1 MRAPAPLRCN
11 QPRQQPSEHFGF
23 SAGHHVIAPCLRDAT
38 HYRDSV
44 WDFSAVRYLF
54 CAECAVVGREVR
66 PLASAP
72 PLPSPR
78 LARG

>member
-1 MRAPAPLRCN
+1 MQATAPVRCN
-11 QPRQQPSEHFGF
+11 HARLQPSELFGF
-23 SAGHHVIAPCLRDAT
+23 SEGHDVIAPCLRDAT

-44 WDFSAVRYLF
+44 WDFSVVRYLY
-54 CAECAVVGREVR
+54 CAECAVGAREVL